1 MIEYIR
7 IISVLTKY
15 ASHSPLLQSIFG
27 ELRHVL
33 WTWCNT
39 WSSMLNR
46 AFLKVKIT
54 ACFQD
59 HRASSRRLRN
69 STVAGMKRCG
79 KGSFTN
85 SYSKPSA
92 PKRSTSIQVAK
103 AGDADAT
110 DMTFSGSKVGDIWP
124 INARL
129 KGYLTKHPALQN
141 AFKSN
146 GRGTKMNIF
155 VKPQPMSVGGG
166 AGRFS
171 KTESSDKNGSTY
183 SKNHYLLLYIYIDR
197 SYLSWI
203 KVEVYNS
210 ITHHIPNWHPWVY
223 TFCFMQ
229 STWWFFPC

>member
-1 MIEYIR
+1 MREYDW
-7 IISVLTKY
+7 IISVLPKY

-33 WTWCNT
+33 WTWCYSST
-39 WSSMLNR
+39 SSMLNR
-46 AFLKVKIT
+46 AFLKVKTT

-85 SYSKPSA
+85 SYSKPSDR
-92 PKRSTSIQVAK
+92 KRSTSIQVAK

-129 KGYLTKHPALQN
+129 EGYLTKHPALQN
-141 AFKSN
+141 ADMFKSN

-166 AGRFS
+166 RAGRFS
-171 KTESSDKNGSTY
+171 KTES
-183 SKNHYLLLYIYIDR
+183 
-197 SYLSWI
+197 
-203 KVEVYNS
+203 
-210 ITHHIPNWHPWVY
+210 
-223 TFCFMQ
+223 
-229 STWWFFPC
+229 

>member
-1 MIEYIR
+1 MLPIAPYYTEN
-7 IISVLTKY
+7 
-15 ASHSPLLQSIFG
+15 
-27 ELRHVL
+27 LRHVL

-46 AFLKVKIT
+46 AFLEVKIT

-59 HRASSRRLRN
+59 HRASSWRLRN

-85 SYSKPSA
+85 SYSKPSE

-124 INARL
+124 INARW

-141 AFKSN
+141 ADMFKSN

-171 KTESSDKNGSTY
+171 KTESSDKNGSTFHIFKE
-183 SKNHYLLLYIYIDR
+183 SLYTIIDIY
-197 SYLSWI
+197 W
-203 KVEVYNS
+203 
-210 ITHHIPNWHPWVY
+210 
-223 TFCFMQ
+223 
-229 STWWFFPC
+229 

>member
-1 MIEYIR
+1 
-7 IISVLTKY
+7 
-15 ASHSPLLQSIFG
+15 
-27 ELRHVL
+27 
-33 WTWCNT
+33 
-39 WSSMLNR
+39 MLNR
-46 AFLKVKIT
+46 AFLKVKTT

-85 SYSKPSA
+85 SYSKPSDR
-92 PKRSTSIQVAK
+92 KRSTSIQVAK

-129 KGYLTKHPALQN
+129 EGYLTKHPALQN
-141 AFKSN
+141 ADMFKSN

-166 AGRFS
+166 RAGRFS
-171 KTESSDKNGSTY
+171 KTES
-183 SKNHYLLLYIYIDR
+183 
-197 SYLSWI
+197 
-203 KVEVYNS
+203 
-210 ITHHIPNWHPWVY
+210 
-223 TFCFMQ
+223 
-229 STWWFFPC
+229 